1 MPKIKGETDDE
12 YQERLLNEKNY
23 FVLGGQL
30 SDMFGQKIKTIQE
43 LKDSDKIISYL
54 QDFVRQ
60 GLLTI
65 EKNCE

>member
-1 MPKIKGETDDE
+1 
-12 YQERLLNEKNY
+12 
-23 FVLGGQL
+23 
-30 SDMFGQKIKTIQE
+30 MFAQKIKTIQE